1 MQESPKPQDSPKQK
15 SPLQKSPRQDAMVR
29 DEAEEQ
35 EDQVQLPASKDQVSE
50 QEGKTIVADADLDK
64 PVEEYH
70 TNQQEINQQEI
81 NQ

>member
-1 MQESPKPQDSPKQK
+1 
-15 SPLQKSPRQDAMVR
+15 MVR